1 MPVID
6 DLRASRE
13 VLNKEIGALL
23 EAAIPTEATEAQ
35 AANAVIKEKQT
46 ARKEIDDRVA
56 DLLEEQTRR
65 EADQAGSVRA
75 GAVVNSDGQPV
86 AHVGAEPRTYHKG
99 NSGRTS
105 YFHDLTKATLENDP
119 EARGRLQRHAMEM
132 DVDIPARSK
141 AGKAS
146 VFEKMGDVRGAFSPG
161 RSGSVEQ
168 LANPNRTDGTGGY
181 FVPPV
186 WLIDEFIPFLRAGRV
201 TADLC
206 FHQDLP
212 GGTDSINLP
221 KVNTG
226 SLAAFQSDGGAV
238 ASQDITDISISA
250 PVRTVA
256 GQQDVAMQLID
267 QSPISFDVVVMKDL
281 TADYNKQLDIGVLAG
296 AGTGNTL
303 TGLANVTGINAVTF
317 TSGSPTVPLLYVPGQ
332 QAQSLIAKL
341 RFAPATAFLVHPSL
355 WYWIASALDSQN
367 RPLVPPTGGPNPNP
381 VNLTVAGTNV
391 VDVAQGYTGTFGGLP
406 VYMDANVPT
415 NIGASSNQSVIY
427 AAKWDD
433 LYLYE
438 GSIRSR
444 VLTEVLSGTL
454 QVRIQLYNYVAFL
467 PNRFPAAISAVNGT
481 GLVVQSGY

>member
-1 MPVID
+1 MSVID
-6 DLRASRE
+6 DLAKQRE
-13 VLNKEIGALL
+13 DLNTELEALL
-23 EAAIPTEATEAQ
+23 AAPIDPDTEKAT
-35 AANAVIKEKQT
+35 AADAVIVDKQAT
-46 ARKEIDDRVA
+46 RKRIDERIAALKD
-56 DLLEEQTRR
+56 EQTRR
-65 EADQAGSVRA
+65 EADQAASVRS
-75 GAVVNSDGQPV
+75 GAIVDDNGQPV
-86 AHVGAEPRTYHKG
+86 VHLGNEEHVYNKG
-99 NSGRTS
+99 NAGKTS

-119 EARGRLQRHAMEM
+119 GARERLQRHAREM
-132 DVDIPARSK
+132 DVDIPARNK

-146 VFEKMGDVRGAFSPG
+146 VFEKMGDIRGAFQPG

-212 GGTDSINLP
+212 SGTDSINLP

-226 SLAAFQSDGGAV
+226 SLTAFQSDGGAV
-238 ASQDITDISISA
+238 ASQDITDTFINA
-250 PVRTVA
+250 PVRTIA

-281 TADYNKQLDIGVLAG
+281 TADYNKQLDVGVLAG
-296 AGTGNTL
+296 PGTGNTL

-341 RFAPATAFLVHPSL
+341 RFATATAFVVHPSN

-367 RPLVPPTGGPNPNP
+367 RPLVPPTGPVTYPNFNA
-381 VNLTVAGTNV
+381 AGTNE
-391 VDVAQGYTGTFGGLP
+391 VDQAQGYTGTFGGLP
-406 VYMDANVPT
+406 VYIDANVPT
-415 NIGASSNQSVIY
+415 NIGASSNQSVMY

-467 PNRFPAAISAVNGT
+467 PNRFPAAISAINGT

>member
-1 MPVID
+1 MSVLD
-6 DLRASRE
+6 DLAKQRE
-13 VLNKEIGALL
+13 DLNTELEALL
-23 EAAIPTEATEAQ
+23 AAPIDADAEK
-35 AANAVIKEKQT
+35 AAAADSVIVEKQST
-46 ARKEIDDRVA
+46 RTRIDERIAQLKD
-56 DLLEEQTRR
+56 EQVRR
-65 EADQAGSVRA
+65 EADQTASVRS
-75 GAVVNSDGQPV
+75 GARVGADGQPV
-86 AHVGAEPRTYHKG
+86 VHLGDEPRTYNEG

-105 YFHDLTKATLENDP
+105 YFHDLARATVTRDP
-119 EARGRLQRHAMEM
+119 DAMARLQRHAMEM
-132 DVDIPARSK
+132 DIDIPLRHK

-146 VFEKMGDVRGAFSPG
+146 AFEKMGDVRNAFSPG

-168 LANPNRTDGTGGY
+168 LANPNRVDGQGGY
-181 FVPPV
+181 FVPPI
-186 WLIDEFIPFLRAGRV
+186 WEIDKYIQFLRAGRV

-226 SLAAFQSDGGAV
+226 TLTAFQSDGGPV
-238 ASQDITDISISA
+238 ASQDMTDTFVTA
-250 PVRTVA
+250 PVRTIA
-256 GQQDVAMQLID
+256 GQQDIAMQLLD
-267 QSPISFDVVVMKDL
+267 QSPISFDTVVMKDL
-281 TADYNKQLDIGVLAG
+281 TADYNQKLDVGVLAG

-317 TSGSPTVPLLYVPGQ
+317 TTGSPTVPLLYVPAQ
-332 QAQSLIAKL
+332 QAQSLIAKT
-341 RFAPATAFLVHPSL
+341 RFATATAFVVHPSN
-355 WYWIASALDSQN
+355 WYWIASALDTAG
-367 RPLVPPTGGPNPNP
+367 RPLIPPTGSGPTFNA
-381 VNLTVAGTNV
+381 VGSDGA
-391 VDVAQGYTGTFGGLP
+391 DEAQGLVGTFGALP
-406 VYMDANVPT
+406 VYMDANIPT
-415 NIGASSNQSVIY
+415 NVGASSNQSVMY

-467 PNRFPAAISAVNGT
+467 PNRFPAAISAINGT